1 MAEKEDAILALSSTY
16 EALRAE
22 AIKANEGPDGPLR
35 LQCKQ
40 ILDQINKLSGP
51 VSIKIK
57 IDTPDL
63 PKAAGAWQ
71 LWKIILACT
80 VAAPVALVMILLLYG
95 ISNGNSPE
103 NQRSI
108 EQHNQL
114 ESMHKQSVIAWE
126 QALARCKIQNPEP
139 PGYQIPADYCRDK
152 LQANGMVDPY

>member
-103 NQRSI
+103 SKAYNAQYRQ
-108 EQHNQL
+108 EKEL
-114 ESMHKQSVIAWE
+114 WE
-126 QALARCKIQNPEP
+126 QAYAACKIQNPNSQ
-139 PGYQIPADYCRDK
+139 YDCKDK
-152 LQANGMVDPY
+152 LVASGMKYPYQ